1 MKLRCLI
8 LLLWVGC
15 VQQKNPGANRATLE
29 AFPAKFQPLESN
41 PQLSGMT
48 LLHVYLGADH
58 SRCSVLVYANLHV
71 VFYTNLTMALF
82 FSTTGKFLLLDS
94 LLKEIRKRT
103 KDRIV
108 IVSNYTQISYLASPL
123 LSPSFPS
130 SLSLQL
136 FVDCA
141 LLLNLQS

>member
-1 MKLRCLI
+1 
-8 LLLWVGC
+8 
-15 VQQKNPGANRATLE
+15 
-29 AFPAKFQPLESN
+29 
-41 PQLSGMT
+41 MT
-48 LLHVYLGADH
+48 LL
-58 SRCSVLVYANLHV
+58 
-71 VFYTNLTMALF
+71 